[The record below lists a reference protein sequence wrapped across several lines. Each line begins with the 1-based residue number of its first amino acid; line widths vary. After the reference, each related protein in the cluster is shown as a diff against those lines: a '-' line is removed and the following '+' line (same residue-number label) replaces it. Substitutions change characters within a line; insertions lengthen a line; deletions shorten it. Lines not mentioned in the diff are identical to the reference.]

1 MKKTFVFCIL
11 FAALLALAACGAEE
25 AAVNGSFTVI
35 DADGNELFSAEGS
48 VPEGGSAGDLIVALC
63 QEAEFPYTYADG
75 MYDNFNGIASTA
87 DAGWLLYL
95 DGELAETG
103 ADDTALS
110 EGMVVEFR
118 YLSYAE
124 AYPEFY

>member
-48 VPEGGSAGDLIVALC
+48 VPEGGSAC